1 MYDPKDDVKAIIAI
15 ADCGKAFA
23 DCGTTTIEASAKFGS
38 FLSKVFGVTIED
50 AAGILG
56 DQLKYLRWKRQ
67 NRLVDK
73 VNEYLEKKGSTTLRP
88 ISPKFAIPFILNA
101 SMEEDDDLQD
111 IWCRLIANALDS
123 KFKSEIRFAYIDIIK
138 NLNSLDAKVLK
149 FAYDEVSRKII
160 VPYDEPIKIYM
171 TKMIVDLKNINKYLD
186 VSEEELTISY
196 NNLIRVQCL
205 KLAISLNSLLVEE
218 GESMP
223 LMLSDPMH
231 VTLTPLGIAFIEA
244 CMKEKE

>member
-38 FLSKVFGVTIED
+38 FLAKVFGVTIED
-50 AAGILG
+50 AAGIVG

-101 SMEEDDDLQD
+101 SLEEDDYLQD
-111 IWCRLIANALDS
+111 IWCQLITNALDS
-123 KFKSEIRFAYIDIIK
+123 DFNLEIRFVYIDIIK
-138 NLNSLDAKVLK
+138 NLTPLDAKVLE
-149 FAYDEVSRKII
+149 FVYNQASRRVDMTVDNYRYLCMSKVILEFHTI
-160 VPYDEPIKIYM
+160 YNYMNVPEK
-171 TKMIVDLKNINKYLD
+171 
-186 VSEEELTISY
+186 ELLISFE
-196 NNLIRVQCL
+196 NLMRVQCL
-205 KLAISLNSLLVEE
+205 RDPRLENEIHFENRKLDFLIYGRIQVALTLLGAAFVE
-218 GESMP
+218 
-223 LMLSDPMH
+223 
-231 VTLTPLGIAFIEA
+231 V
-244 CMKEKE
+244 CMK

>member
-1 MYDPKDDVKAIIAI
+1 MYDPEDSEKAIIAI

-23 DCGTTTIEASAKFGS
+23 DCGTTAIEASVKFGS
-38 FLSKVFGVTIED
+38 FLAKVFGVPIED
-50 AAGILG
+50 AVGIVG
-56 DQLKYLRWKRQ
+56 DQLKCLRWKRQ

-73 VNEYLEKKGSTTLRP
+73 VNEYLEKKGITILRP
-88 ISPKFAIPFILNA
+88 ISQKFAIPFILNA
-101 SMEEDDDLQD
+101 SLEEDDDLQD

-149 FAYDEVSRKII
+149 FAYDEVSGKIS
-160 VPYDEPIKIYM
+160 VPHDEPIKIYM

-205 KLAISLNSLLVEE
+205 KLVSSLNPLLIEE
-218 GESMP
+218 GERMP

-244 CMKEKE
+244 CMKEK

>member
-1 MYDPKDDVKAIIAI
+1 MVSTYSKR
-15 ADCGKAFA
+15 
-23 DCGTTTIEASAKFGS
+23 FG
-38 FLSKVFGVTIED
+38 L
-50 AAGILG
+50 
-56 DQLKYLRWKRQ
+56 
-67 NRLVDK
+67 
-73 VNEYLEKKGSTTLRP
+73 
-88 ISPKFAIPFILNA
+88 
-101 SMEEDDDLQD
+101 
-111 IWCRLIANALDS
+111 
-123 KFKSEIRFAYIDIIK
+123 KFKSEIRFAYVNVIK
-138 NLNSLDAKVLK
+138 ILIVRCKVLK
-149 FAYDEVSRKII
+149 FAYDEISRKII
-160 VPYDEPIKIYM
+160 IPYDEPIKIYI
-171 TKMIVDLKNINKYLD
+171 KMIVDLKNINKYLD